1 MSLFWSSVLLERMLH
16 LYLWPILHST
26 SQCILASFGGSDDPF
41 SFPNTTISLCI
52 SSSGLPSPA
61 SPTSELLDSLS
72 HLSHLIPAVGRDT
85 VSSPRLLLSRA
96 VSSKRAQTGLL
107 QVSVRPTLAS
117 VHIGGPLLTTTTW
130 AGSPRKLHSDANL
143 RPQRLLHS
151 CQRARAKQNKN
162 RRKTLNESR
171 SINIYLEGSE
181 LYELLIYRP

>member
-16 LYLWPILHST
+16 LYLWPIPHST

-72 HLSHLIPAVGRDT
+72 HLSHLIPAVGET
-85 VSSPRLLLSRA
+85 PSAAQGSCSP
-96 VSSKRAQTGLL
+96 GLCPAKGL
-107 QVSVRPTLAS
+107 KLAS
-117 VHIGGPLLTTTTW
+117 SSLSKTHTGQRAYRAPLLTTTTW
-130 AGSPRKLHSDANL
+130 AESPRKLHSDANL